1 MSDLDH
7 VSVTC
12 VWRPVLRDR
21 DHLSTV
27 CVRRPVLGVFDHPWL
42 SRFVS
47 ARSTVFQQVR
57 AVLGSSQV
65 RAGDFWFW
73 FTSWCRWCDDHGTR
87 LSCIWRSLLI
97 DWSHRGANC
106 VRWSILGVWSA
117 HGATCIRRSVLLAS
131 SHRGATCFRW
141 SVLGDWYAHGATCVR
156 RRSEERRVGKECRSR
171 WSPYH

>member
-1 MSDLDH
+1 MGHNNGPLH
-7 VSVTC
+7 LPPTNAMPGV
-12 VWRPVLRDR
+12 VWHRSSRLALPSNLVRRSVLRLWSR
-21 DHLSTV
+21 LGTT
-27 CVRRPVLGVFDHPWL
+27 CVRRSVLGDWDHPRL
-42 SRFVS
+42 SRVVS
-47 ARSTVFQQVR
+47 AWSTAFRQVR
-57 AVLGSSQV
+57 V
-65 RAGDFWFW
+65 GDFWCR
-73 FTSWCRWCDDHGTR
+73 FTSWCRWRDDHGTR

-156 RRSEERRVGKECRSR
+156 RSV
-171 WSPYH
+171 